1 MQHST
6 LHDGR
11 CNGCKQ
17 KGFTRRRDRR
27 DVATRRRSAPPARAS
42 RAASLRTARAFT
54 CTHFLF
60 TWWPVGPIF
69 DPDSAKRLS
78 PAHLYVVSVRPVRA
92 PLDASGVRVRAA
104 ARRCSLFAAAP
115 VRAGA
120 LVGVYAGE
128 PLTAAAFAARYP
140 EGGER
145 KPSYCY
151 HQRADLIIDA
161 SDAARSSVLRF
172 VNSPHGTHLRAN
184 VRFAAKAE
192 VRAAR
197 AIKAGE
203 ELLLSYGRGYKW

>member
-1 MQHST
+1 MSSPS
-6 LHDGR
+6 
-11 CNGCKQ
+11 
-17 KGFTRRRDRR
+17 
-27 DVATRRRSAPPARAS
+27 ARSARLSTRQASACAPLPAGALVVRAS
-42 RAASLRTARAFT
+42 LVPGAGA
-54 CTHFLF
+54 
-60 TWWPVGPIF
+60 G
-69 DPDSAKRLS
+69 
-78 PAHLYVVSVRPVRA
+78 
-92 PLDASGVRVRAA
+92 
-104 ARRCSLFAAAP
+104 LFAAAP

-172 VNSPHGTHLRAN
+172 VNSPHGTPLRAN